1 MSIITVKL
9 IEGTLSSAQKLRLG
23 KNLTDTVV
31 AIEGEVMRPVTW
43 CIIEDIRDGQWFIG
57 GQPLRRKDILGI
69 TGRNGR

>member
-1 MSIITVKL
+1 
-9 IEGTLSSAQKLRLG
+9 
-23 KNLTDTVV
+23 V

>member
-43 CIIEDIRDGQWFIG
+43 CIIED
-57 GQPLRRKDILGI
+57 
-69 TGRNGR
+69 N